1 MKKFSKVL
9 VIAVLALLSRNAQ
22 AQSAMEGSVEIAKA
36 AQPCAVINYSNIS
49 TDLVESTLKQL
60 YEDAK
65 LGSGDKSKGVR
76 SFTGVIWPAIST
88 DKLDYY
94 FKVDGKKNNSTVYLA
109 ASKGYTNF
117 ITKTSDSATFGRM
130 MDFLNNLQAATIKYQ
145 LGEDIKAQEDEIK
158 KADKS
163 LKNSEGDGVD
173 LQKDLEKLQKQIAEN
188 KELQAKRKGILEEAN
203 KKLAEL
209 KSRFK

>member
-1 MKKFSKVL
+1 MNKFTRVI
-9 VIAVLALLSRNAQ
+9 VIAVLALLSQNLQ
-22 AQSAMEGSVEIAKA
+22 AQTAMEGSVEIAKA
-36 AQPCAVINYSNIS
+36 AQPCAVINYTNIS

-60 YEDAK
+60 YDDAK
-65 LGSGDKSKGVR
+65 VGSGDKSKGVR
-76 SFTGVIWPAIST
+76 SFSGVIWPAIST

-94 FKVDGKKNNSTVYLA
+94 VKVDGKKNNSTVYLA

-130 MDFLNNLQAATIKYQ
+130 MAFLNTLQAATTKYQ
-145 LGEDIKAQEDEIK
+145 LGEDIKAQEEEIK
-158 KADKS
+158 KAEKA

-173 LQKDLEKLQKQIAEN
+173 LQKDLEKLQKQIADN
-188 KELQAKRKGILEEAN
+188 KELQAKRKGLAEDAV
-203 KKLAEL
+203 KKLEEL

>member
-1 MKKFSKVL
+1 MKKLSRIL
-9 VIAVLALLSRNAQ
+9 MIAVCAFMGNYTYAQ
-22 AQSAMEGSVEIAKA
+22 TSMEGSVEIAKA
-36 AQPCAVINYSNIS
+36 AQPCAVINYTNIS
-49 TDLVESTLKQL
+49 TDLVESTLAQL

-65 LGSGDKSKGVR
+65 IGKGDKSKGVR

-130 MDFLNNLQAATIKYQ
+130 MDFLNNLQAATVKYQ

-158 KADKS
+158 KAEKA

-173 LQKDLEKLQKQIAEN
+173 LQKELEKVQKQIAEN
-188 KELQAKRKGILEEAN
+188 KETQAKRKGLVEEAN